1 MFRTGEA
8 IAKRSEEQKQQA
20 WDIGIYLG
28 IYGKVHPKPNKPGD
42 E

>member
-8 IAKRSEEQKQQA
+8 IAKRSEEQRQQA

-28 IYGKVHPKPNKPGD
+28 IYGKVHPKPNKPGV